1 MYKLFDYESPVA
13 TGAVTVSGWKYVR
26 DGLRQNLGTV
36 LSYYR
41 KNPTAVK
48 SQHFLVRLIESFAVP
63 RSLELDRYYDNVAD
77 RALNISMALKMTSSI
92 FKGSLFNGVFY
103 GGDNKEI
110 LVAHTDWFDF
120 WECNRNWENVCPV
133 RVLSHSFTD
142 LGLNIPDGRVT
153 SIESGLNVIAINIP
167 MLMIQYRAFRRNEWE
182 ERGQYG
188 ENERSVMQ
196 FVRMYVLPNMLFSH
210 LDVALFNRIAQTAK
224 GAPLGLSTAKHSFH
238 LIDYADKIDTVNSKI
253 LKDLSNNLRDFVT
266 IMRTV
271 PMVTKDN
278 MEQLMYLP
286 KMASTRQ
293 VDWALA
299 ICRLSALSF
308 LFRVSKGGPGT
319 RNRSEVNQVLKYM
332 LAYKTENLFEEML
345 PIEQYLRVKDQL
357 TQLAE
362 QSK

>member
-13 TGAVTVSGWKYVR
+13 TGAVTFSGWKYIK
-26 DGLRQNLGTV
+26 DGLKQSLGQI

-48 SQHFLVRLIESFAVP
+48 SEHFLVRLIESMAVP
-63 RSLELDRYYDNVAD
+63 RSLELERYHANVAD
-77 RALNISMALKMTSSI
+77 RSLNLSMALKMTSSI
-92 FKGSLFNGVFY
+92 FKGHLFDGVFY
-103 GGDNKEI
+103 GGENKEI
-110 LVAHTDWFDF
+110 LIAHTDWFNI
-120 WECNRNWENVCPV
+120 WECNRDWENVCPV
-133 RVLSHSFTD
+133 RVLSHAFTD
-142 LGLNIPDGRVT
+142 LGLNIPDGRET

-167 MLMIQYRAFRRNEWE
+167 MLMIQYRAFRRNEWN
-182 ERGQYG
+182 ERGQFG
-188 ENERSVMQ
+188 ENERSVKQ

-224 GAPLGLSTAKHSFH
+224 GAPLGMAKVKHSFH
-238 LIDYADKIDTVNSKI
+238 LIDYSDKIDTVNSKI

-293 VDWALA
+293 VDWALT

-308 LFRVSKGGPGT
+308 LYRVSKGGPGT
-319 RNRSEVNQVLKYM
+319 RNRSEVNQVLKA
-332 LAYKTENLFEEML
+332 LQAFKVEHLFEEML
-345 PIEQYLRVKDQL
+345 PVEQYLRVKDQL
-357 TQLAE
+357 AQLSE
-362 QSK
+362 QS